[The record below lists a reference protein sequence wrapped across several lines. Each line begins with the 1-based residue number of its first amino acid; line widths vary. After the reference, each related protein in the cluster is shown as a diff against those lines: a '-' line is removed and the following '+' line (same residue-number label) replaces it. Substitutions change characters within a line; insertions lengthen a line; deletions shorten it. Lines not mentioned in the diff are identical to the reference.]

1 MTPASIPLSL
11 YVHWPWCVRKCPYC
25 DFNSHALPQSDDIA
39 ERYIDALIADMK
51 TSATLSRKRPL
62 ISLFIGGGTPSLMPA
77 GLLSKIVSHIG
88 LDGVEEATIEV
99 NPDDVAMEY
108 VKELADMGFNRV
120 SMGVQ
125 SFIDSELRLL
135 NRRHDAKGARN
146 AVDILKR
153 CGIQNISIDLIYGIP
168 GQTLQSWRESIDA
181 ALSLDVPHISA
192 YNLTYEEGTRLTMM
206 RDKGRIK
213 EVGDE
218 LCVDMF
224 DALSGLLSDA
234 GYEQYEISN
243 FSKPGM
249 YSRHNSSYWNFTP
262 YLGLGASAHSFD
274 GRKRRYNPSNLREY
288 VKLIKEKGYAYR
300 VEEETENQ
308 LYNEWVMTRL
318 RTKWGLDINDLGMRF
333 GRHYEKTAAEIL
345 EKYSGEGD
353 VHIENGIARLTK
365 KGIMISDM
373 IFRDLF
379 VV

>member
-1 MTPASIPLSL
+1 MAGLYIHIPF
-11 YVHWPWCVRKCPYC
+11 CKRKCIYC
-25 DFNSHALPQSDDIA
+25 DFYSIA
-39 ERYIDALIADMK
+39 GSPDLMGGYAGALIDEFDN
-51 TSATLSRKRPL
+51 RKDELGGER
-62 ISLFIGGGTPSLMPA
+62 ISTVYLGGGTPSLMPA

-153 CGIQNISIDLIYGIP
+153 CGIHNISIDLIYGIP

-218 LCVDMF
+218 LCVGMF

-353 VHIENGIARLTK
+353 IHLENGIARLTK
-365 KGIMISDM
+365 KGIKRI
-373 IFRDLF
+373 IFQANF
-379 VV
+379 VPLQQNNR

>member
-1 MTPASIPLSL
+1 MAGLYIHIPF
-11 YVHWPWCVRKCPYC
+11 CKRKCIYC
-25 DFNSHALPQSDDIA
+25 DFYSIA
-39 ERYIDALIADMK
+39 GSPDLMGGYAGALIDEFDN
-51 TSATLSRKRPL
+51 RKDELGGER
-62 ISLFIGGGTPSLMPA
+62 ISTVYLGGGTPSLMPA

>member
-1 MTPASIPLSL
+1 MAGLYIHIPF
-11 YVHWPWCVRKCPYC
+11 CKRKCIYC
-25 DFNSHALPQSDDIA
+25 DFYSIASSSDLMEGYA
-39 ERYIDALIADMK
+39 CALIDEFDN
-51 TSATLSRKRPL
+51 RKDELGGER
-62 ISLFIGGGTPSLMPA
+62 ISTVYLGGGTPSLMPA

-88 LDGVEEATIEV
+88 LGGVEEVTIEV
-99 NPDDVAMEY
+99 NPDDVTMEY
-108 VKELADMGFNRV
+108 VKGLVDMGFNRV

-153 CGIQNISIDLIYGIP
+153 CGIHNISIDLIYGIP

-218 LCVDMF
+218 LCVGMF
-224 DALSGLLSDA
+224 DALSGLLLDA

-318 RTKWGLDINDLGMRF
+318 RTKWGLDINDLGTRF
-333 GRHYEKTAAEIL
+333 GRHYEETAAEIL
-345 EKYSGEGD
+345 EKYSGDGD
-353 VHIENGIARLTK
+353 IHIENGIARLTK